1 MSDEERKAIQAM
13 IDWTVNLLK
22 EVEVESDYGLTAVA
36 WMDQYI
42 EFERSVLF
50 GDDRTV
56 FVNCF
61 GAYFGE
67 AIRRTYGGEWVTEG
81 GWGIEIPYGEGRKA
95 KISCFGKVYKHFNG
109 GTDSILGFY
118 KAIPMLLQRI
128 AANSS
133 DE

>member
-1 MSDEERKAIQAM
+1 MSDEDRKAIQAM

-22 EVEVESDYGLTAVA
+22 DVEVESDYGLTALT

-42 EFERSVLF
+42 EFERDFLSEAVRMNLI
-50 GDDRTV
+50 
-56 FVNCF
+56 NCF
-61 GAYFGE
+61 GAYLGE

-81 GWGIEIPYGEGRKA
+81 GWGIEIPYGEDRKA

-128 AANSS
+128 AADSS